1 MDLNLHM
8 SKFCGASSSFRL
20 GKMRAR
26 QMRRTKVCVGG
37 EGKWWQDSIMRAAAR
52 ANVEDFMA
60 GKINEHLIG
69 LVGSEAV

>member
-1 MDLNLHM
+1 M
-8 SKFCGASSSFRL
+8 
-20 GKMRAR
+20 MRAP
-26 QMRRTKVCVGG
+26 
-37 EGKWWQDSIMRAAAR
+37 AR

>member
-1 MDLNLHM
+1 MW
-8 SKFCGASSSFRL
+8 
-20 GKMRAR
+20 
-26 QMRRTKVCVGG
+26 VG